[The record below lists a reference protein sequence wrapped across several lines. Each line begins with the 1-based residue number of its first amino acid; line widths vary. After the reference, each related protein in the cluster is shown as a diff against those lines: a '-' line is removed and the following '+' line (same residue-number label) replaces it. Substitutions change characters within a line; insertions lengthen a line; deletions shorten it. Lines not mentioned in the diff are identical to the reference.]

1 MKKTR
6 IVILAI
12 VIVAAIC
19 TAFYIVNNN
28 SKKESAKE
36 AELTEIQKI
45 TTRNMEKD
53 YPATP
58 REVIKFYNRIVKCY
72 YGRQYSDDELE
83 QLADQALS
91 MFDDDLLKKNEKESY
106 IESVKS
112 DAAQYEEDNKSI
124 SQTDVCDSNDVKYM
138 TDNGDDIAYVT
149 ASYFIKNGSSYTKTY
164 QEYVLRKD
172 GDGDWKILTFYKIEG
187 ESSES
192 DEE

>member
-53 YPATP
+53 YPPTP

-149 ASYFIKNGSSYTKTY
+149 ASYFIKTGSSYTKTY

-192 DEE
+192 DE